1 MLLETYILVLDQ
13 QEYKMNKFEKIAS
26 NLATILSMKNDAYG
40 NAFDKTTQILTLLY
54 PTGIKVEQFKD
65 VHVLIRML
73 DKLSRIARDNDPMG
87 ESPYMDIA
95 GYSILALARDENDE
109 N

>member
-1 MLLETYILVLDQ
+1 
-13 QEYKMNKFEKIAS
+13 MNKFEKIAIDLS
-26 NLATILSMKNDAYG
+26 TILSMKNEAYG

-95 GYSILALARDENDE
+95 GYSILALARDENNE

>member
-1 MLLETYILVLDQ
+1 VIV
-13 QEYKMNKFEKIAS
+13 
-26 NLATILSMKNDAYG
+26 
-40 NAFDKTTQILTLLY
+40 
-54 PTGIKVEQFKD
+54 
-65 VHVLIRML
+65 RML

-109 N
+109 D

>member
-1 MLLETYILVLDQ
+1 MFIETYRLVLDQ

-26 NLATILSMKNDAYG
+26 DLSTILSMKNEAYG
-40 NAFDKTTQILTLLY
+40 NAFDKTTQILMLLY
-54 PTGIKVEQFKD
+54 PNGITVNQYKD
-65 VHVLIRML
+65 VHVIVRML

-109 N
+109 D

>member
-1 MLLETYILVLDQ
+1 
-13 QEYKMNKFEKIAS
+13 MNKFEKIAS
-26 NLATILSMKNDAYG
+26 DLSTILSMKNEAYG

-54 PTGIKVEQFKD
+54 PNGIKVAQFKD
-65 VHVLIRML
+65 VHVIVRML

-95 GYSILALARDENDE
+95 GYSILALARDDDYEN
-109 N
+109 

>member
-1 MLLETYILVLDQ
+1 
-13 QEYKMNKFEKIAS
+13 MNKFEKIAS

-65 VHVLIRML
+65 VHVLVRML

-95 GYSILALARDENDE
+95 GYSILALARGETDEN
-109 N
+109 

>member
-1 MLLETYILVLDQ
+1 MTKLKGKILTKK
-13 QEYKMNKFEKIAS
+13 QEKPCSFEKIA
-26 NLATILSMKNDAYG
+26 NELATLLKEKNEAYG
-40 NAFDKTTQILTLLY
+40 NAFDKTTAILTLLY
-54 PTGIKVEQFKD
+54 PNGIKVEQFKD

-73 DKLSRIARDNDPMG
+73 DKVARIARDNDPLG

>member
-1 MLLETYILVLDQ
+1 
-13 QEYKMNKFEKIAS
+13 MNKFEKIAS

-54 PTGIKVEQFKD
+54 PHGIKVDQYKD
-65 VHVLIRML
+65 IHVIVRML

-95 GYSILALARDENDE
+95 GYAILSLARDENDE

>member
-1 MLLETYILVLDQ
+1 MTKLKGTLLKQ
-13 QEYKMNKFEKIAS
+13 KQEKPSSFEKIA
-26 NLATILSMKNDAYG
+26 NELATLLKEKNEAYG

-54 PTGIKVEQFKD
+54 PNGIKVDQFKD
-65 VHVLIRML
+65 VHVIVRML

-95 GYSILALARDENDE
+95 GYSILALARDDDYEN
-109 N
+109 

>member
-1 MLLETYILVLDQ
+1 LYIETYRLAPDQ

-109 N
+109 K